1 MCFYISSENLFF
13 FFFSIQH
20 RTLHALQNLNALG
33 SEAVD
38 ICSIL
43 KQQWWISFQGIRD
56 VQDVGFCSGFTC
68 CLNSNSL
75 WTSAYAACRAFRAW
89 NKDLSRS
96 SKDLLSVSSLKET
109 SSSWPIWSQSII
121 QRKVKHSKNCSML
134 LRREFEIKTDTW
146 VPPHFL
152 PIWFFIRKLRV
163 LLRIHN
169 Y

>member
-1 MCFYISSENLFF
+1 MCFCISSENLFF
-13 FFFSIQH
+13 FFFWIHH

-43 KQQWWISFQGIRD
+43 KQQRWILFQGIRD

-75 WTSAYAACRAFRAW
+75 WTSAYAACRVFRVW

-109 SSSWPIWSQSII
+109 SSSWSIWSQSIS
-121 QRKVKHSKNCSML
+121 QRKGKHSNICCVL
-134 LRREFEIKTDTW
+134 LRREFEMKSQIPGSLLTF
-146 VPPHFL
+146 FL
-152 PIWFFIRKLRV
+152 FGSSSESWGWC
-163 LLRIHN
+163 
-169 Y
+169 